1 MRFEVKKF
9 DFIVEA
15 QEAGQRLDRYLS
27 KNIEEYSRSAIQT
40 IIREGKVTIN
50 DRVGKSN
57 YRLKQGDKISVTVP
71 PLSKPQLIPENIHI
85 DIIYQDD
92 DIAVINKPQGMVVH
106 PAAGNYSGTLVNAL
120 LYHFDS
126 LSTINSEF
134 RPGIVHRIDKDT
146 SGLLVIAKNN
156 FSHLSLAKQIQNREV
171 VRVYHAITEDNWKE
185 DEGTIS
191 APIGR
196 SLADRKKMAVIEDG
210 RQAVTHYRVLE
221 RFGSHTYMELKLETG
236 RTHQIRVHL
245 SHLKRPI
252 IGDPVYG
259 RRKQMFNL
267 KGQALHALKLTLTHP
282 RTNEIMTFHAPLP
295 EYFEKLLELL
305 RKK

>member
-1 MRFEVKKF
+1 MRFEVKEF
-9 DFIVEA
+9 DFIIEA

-40 IIREGKVTIN
+40 IIREGNVTIN
-50 DRVGKSN
+50 DRIGKSN
-57 YRLKQGDKISVTVP
+57 YRLKQGDKISVSVS
-71 PLSKPQLIPENIHI
+71 PLSKPQLIPENIHL

-282 RTNEIMTFHAPLP
+282 RNNEIMTFHAPLP

>member
-1 MRFEVKKF
+1 MKRFE
-9 DFIVEA
+9 FIIEA
-15 QEAGQRLDRYLS
+15 QDAGQRLDKYLTE
-27 KNIEEYSRSAIQT
+27 NILEYSRSYIQT
-40 IIREGKVTIN
+40 LIKEGNVTIN
-50 DRVGKSN
+50 EKAIN
-57 YRLKQGDKISVTVP
+57 ANHRLKQGERVSVFIPTIP
-71 PLSKPQLIPENIHI
+71 KLELIPERIHL
-85 DIIYQDD
+85 DFIYQDD

-120 LYHFDS
+120 LYHCDS
-126 LSTINSEF
+126 LSTINSEL

-156 FSHLSLAKQIQNREV
+156 FSHLCLAKQLQNREII
-171 VRVYHAITEDNWKE
+171 RVYHTITEDNWKE

-191 APIGR
+191 APIAR
-196 SLADRKKMAVIEDG
+196 SSADRKKMAVVEGG
-210 RQAVTHYRVLE
+210 RKAITHYRVLE
-221 RFGSHTYMELKLETG
+221 RFGSHTYLELTLETG

-245 SHLKRPI
+245 NYMKRPI

-282 RTNEIMTFHAPLP
+282 RTNELMTFYAPLP